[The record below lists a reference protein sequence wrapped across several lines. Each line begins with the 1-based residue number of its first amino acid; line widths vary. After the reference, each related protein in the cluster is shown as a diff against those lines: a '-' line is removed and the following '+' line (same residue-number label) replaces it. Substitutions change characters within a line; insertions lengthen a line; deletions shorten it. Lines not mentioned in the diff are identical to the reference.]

1 MPLHD
6 TSKIIRTLYAKKKKL
21 GKKRENHREDKKPPM
36 APPPRRGSGLAAAA
50 ALTAG
55 HASGPLFKGPVPSRA
70 SRSSH
75 CPQNRPPAPG
85 PAHGARGNQRSPREP
100 SSLSTALALRPH
112 LGAFAGAVP
121 WAWTLLLQLPRP
133 HPPCLARGH
142 VLKAFRGQPAKPSLS
157 RQHGHWA
164 SVCPSP
170 ESEQG
175 LCLNPAVTQ
184 GPGCARTWR
193 LPTEAFCTEGRLFPS
208 GPLRAREP
216 LTELRPCADLPRKLH
231 AQPLLRPPRLHTLA
245 VRAKCPR
252 SCGTEP

>member
-1 MPLHD
+1 MP
-6 TSKIIRTLYAKKKKL
+6 
-21 GKKRENHREDKKPPM
+21 
-36 APPPRRGSGLAAAA
+36 
-50 ALTAG
+50 
-55 HASGPLFKGPVPSRA
+55 PVPSLQAPSLPEPHEAPIAPRTG
-70 SRSSH
+70 R
-75 CPQNRPPAPG
+75 RPPARPTG
-85 PAHGARGNQRSPREP
+85 PVGTSAAPASPPRS
-100 SSLSTALALRPH
+100 ALPLLCPH

-216 LTELRPCADLPRKLH
+216 LTELRPCADLPRKLR